1 MTQQEATY
9 EEYRALQTAQRF
21 AIDDIDNAVSDLTS
35 AICYAEELYMG
46 GELKRIIRWLQSYKK
61 ELSEKDV
68 ANLL

>member
-1 MTQQEATY
+1 MTQQEQIY

-35 AICYAEELYMG
+35 TICYAEELKMG